1 MKKES
6 PVPELDRE
14 TILGAVL
21 PALQEDL
28 GAAGDVTSQAVIAEA
43 ETGSAVITTGS
54 SGRLAG
60 MPVAT
65 EVFSRVNCRLRA
77 RVEDGDPVEPGTE
90 IARVGGAIRGILAAE
105 RTALN
110 FLGRLSGIAT
120 EANRYVEALTGT
132 RVAVRDTRKTTP
144 GLRVL
149 EKYAAAIGGCEI
161 YRYGLFEGV
170 FLKDNHVR
178 AAGGIAAAIERAKR
192 GRPDLRILIE
202 VDTPKQAEEAA
213 SAGADEILLDNM
225 TVAQLKAAANRV
237 NGRARL
243 EASGGITLRNVR
255 KIAETGVHAVSVGAI
270 THAAPWLDFSL
281 RLE

>member
-1 MKKES
+1 MEEG
-6 PVPELDRE
+6 PELDRE
-14 TILGAVL
+14 DILGAVL

-28 GAAGDVTSQAVIAEA
+28 GAAGDVTSQAVIPEA
-43 ETGSAVITTGS
+43 ETGAAVIVAGS
-54 SGRLAG
+54 KGLLAG
-60 MPVAT
+60 MPVAAET
-65 EVFSRVNCRLRA
+65 FSRVNCRMRA
-77 RVEDGDPVEPGTE
+77 GAKDGDPVEPGSQ

-120 EANRYVEALTGT
+120 EASRFVEALAGT
-132 RVAVRDTRKTTP
+132 KVVVRDTRKTTP

-149 EKYAAAIGGCEI
+149 EKYAASVGGCEI
-161 YRYGLFEGV
+161 YRHGLFEGV

-178 AAGGIAAAIERAKR
+178 AVGGVDEAIDRAKK

-202 VDTPKQAEEAA
+202 VQTAKQAQEAA

-225 TVAQLKAAANRV
+225 TVAELKEAVARV

-255 KIAETGVHAVSVGAI
+255 KIADSGVHAVSAGAI

>member
-1 MKKES
+1 MTKE
-6 PVPELDRE
+6 VPELDRE
-14 TILGAVL
+14 EILRVVL

-28 GAAGDVTSQAVIAEA
+28 GAAGDVTSQTVIPEA
-43 ETGSAVITTGS
+43 ETGAARIVAGS
-54 SGRLAG
+54 NGLLAG
-60 MPVAT
+60 MPVAA

-77 RVEDGDPVEPGTE
+77 GAKDGDEIEPGAE
-90 IARVGGAIRGILAAE
+90 IARIGGAVRGMLAAE

-120 EANRYVEALTGT
+120 MAHRYVQAVAGT
-132 RVAVRDTRKTTP
+132 KVAVRDTRKTTP

-161 YRYGLFEGV
+161 YRRGLFEGV

-178 AAGGIAAAIERAKR
+178 AVGGVENAIDRAKK

-202 VDTPKQAEEAA
+202 VSTPKQAEEAA

-225 TVAQLKAAANRV
+225 TVADLKEAVTRV
-237 NGRARL
+237 NGRAAL

-255 KIAETGVHAVSVGAI
+255 KVAETGVHAVSVGAI

-281 RLE
+281 HLE